1 MVRVIVKITVFKT
14 KNKYFMMYLNK
25 QSKWTQVKIIVDI
38 GFQEE
43 DGINRCSELVL
54 RDREKGYQD
63 MGISFWTDR
72 QDKLSSYICEASAQL
87 ASH

>member
-63 MGISFWTDR
+63 MGTSFWTDR
-72 QDKLSSYICEASAQL
+72 QDKLSSYIREASAQL